1 MTGGGV
7 RTPREGSAG
16 GGVRAGRAPALTSSG
31 RDWGRAPT
39 RPHSPCAAG
48 RLAGCSLGPGSAQ
61 PAGRSRRGT
70 RPRLPTLPPPRVST
84 APRSRRPLRG
94 ELPAEPGSPSP
105 LPAPALGREGTDG
118 QPGVKGSRSPRPLPR
133 GPAWVRPRA
142 PGTRWSRW
150 RADAEPR
157 GRPPDLTA
165 PGRLAGAG
173 AATRVRRGRGPSLK

>member
-1 MTGGGV
+1 MQ
-7 RTPREGSAG
+7 RLGSR
-16 GGVRAGRAPALTSSG
+16 VPTSEQ
-31 RDWGRAPT
+31 RDQGLAVLKG
-39 RPHSPCAAG
+39 HSPCAAG